1 MDDIEILPIEEN
13 DKFTNDRVYSA
24 LLIKRDNLIEK
35 LYEGNPEVRDSRL
48 RDIVETDKELSEIR
62 ITRDFY
68 DFPNT
73 EEVENHKCFDI
84 EKYKATLLREGQQLF
99 SFAAIAQ
106 EFRKIKE
113 DGYFDTYDEAYD
125 CAAKQLTA
133 VGRPTTG
140 EKLNKEY
147 RKAKSRGDIK

>member
-1 MDDIEILPIEEN
+1 MDDIEYLPIEKN
-13 DKFTNDRVYSA
+13 DEFTTDHVFSSHLVGRGV
-24 LLIKRDNLIEK
+24 LIEE
-35 LYEGNPEVRDSRL
+35 LYELSPETRDKHL
-48 RDIVETDKELSEIR
+48 HEIAETDKYLSVYLE
-62 ITRDFY
+62 TRDLY
-68 DFPNT
+68 KIRWT
-73 EEVENHKCFDI
+73 KEMRHYKSFDI

-99 SFAAIAQ
+99 SFASIAQ
-106 EFRKIKE
+106 DFRKFKE